1 MKRGP
6 TPPGATISVS
16 ATTLVRLA
24 HVCIETTDLGASE
37 TFYQQL
43 GARRRFEFRNR
54 QDLLIGMYMYFG
66 EDSYIELVLVA
77 EPRPEGAVNH
87 FALQV
92 TDIDTAYGTLAAAG
106 IEVTPKELG
115 VDHTW
120 MVTCRDPNGIFI
132 ELHQYTDDSLQRRG
146 GTCCIDYRP

>member
-1 MKRGP
+1 M
-6 TPPGATISVS
+6 S

-37 TFYQQL
+37 TFYQRL
-43 GARRRFEFRNR
+43 GAHRRFEFRNR
-54 QDLLIGMYMYFG
+54 QGLLIGIYMYFG

-77 EPRPEGAVNH
+77 APRPEGAVNH

-92 TDIDTAYGTLAAAG
+92 ADIDTAYNALVAAG
-106 IEVTPKELG
+106 IEVTQKALG

-120 MVTCRDPNGIFI
+120 MVTCRDPNGVFI
-132 ELHQYTDDSLQRRG
+132 ELHQYTDNSLQRRG
-146 GTCCIDYRP
+146 GTCCIDYVP